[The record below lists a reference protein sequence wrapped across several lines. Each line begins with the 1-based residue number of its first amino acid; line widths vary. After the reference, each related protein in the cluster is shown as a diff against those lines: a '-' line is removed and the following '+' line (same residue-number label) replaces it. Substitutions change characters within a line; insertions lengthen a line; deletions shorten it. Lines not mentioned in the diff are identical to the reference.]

1 MKKNSLFMLSFIAL
15 LAFSCNQQKTTAQN
29 EIDVERQETASAL
42 RAPAYPLITHDPYLS
57 IWSMGDELNG
67 SPTKHWTEKD
77 HSLTGVLQL
86 DDKFYRFLGMESKVW
101 ETVLPASDEETYSV
115 SYSESKP
122 DENWINIDYDAQ
134 SWKTGQAPFSDNKSM
149 AKTSWTSEDLYYRR
163 TFDLESTDLE
173 SLYLKLSHD
182 DNVMAWINGVKIAD
196 IKGWLSSYK
205 YLPVPQE
212 ALKTLKATGNV
223 LAIHIRNTAGGQF
236 LDAGLVTEAKSENKV
251 DIQKAQQLNVAFRA
265 NQTEYTFDADG
276 TQITVTFTSPL
287 LIEDLDIY
295 SRPISYINVKVSGD
309 ESHKA
314 KVYLGASSTIAVDQQ
329 VQEVEVSE
337 YTNGDLTVLKAGT
350 TSQPVLEKR
359 GDDLRIDWG
368 YLYVASSSA
377 KTTQYISENVKGLD
391 AFLGGKTLDAE
402 DKKTGKNLVL
412 NTVADLGEV
421 NSEGTEQ
428 MFMIGYDQEE
438 AVNYFGTSLK
448 PWWSKDGATMD
459 QELTQAYTDYESII
473 NKVHNFDEKLYKDAL
488 SSGGEKYA
496 DLCVAAYRQAI
507 AAHILVESPK
517 GEILFLSKE
526 NNSNG
531 SINTV
536 DVTYPSAPLFLVY
549 NPDLLKGMLNGIFEY
564 SESGKWKKPFPAHDL
579 GTYPIATGQT
589 YGEDMPV
596 EEAGNMIILTAAIAQ
611 AEGNAEYAKKH
622 WETLTIW
629 ADYLMQSG
637 FDPANQL
644 STDDF
649 AGHLARNANLSV
661 KAIMAIASYG
671 KLAKMLGNDDT
682 AEKYTVAA
690 KDMAS
695 KWKNIAADGD
705 HYTLAFESEGS
716 WSQKYNLVWDEILN
730 LNIFP
735 KDVQE
740 TEVAYYLTKQND
752 FGLPL
757 DSRKTY
763 TKSDWVLWT
772 ATLAHND
779 ADFKALME
787 PVWDFA
793 NTTPQRVPLTDWHE
807 TTNGDK
813 IGFKARSVVG
823 GYYIKMLKDQS
834 KNL

>member
-1 MKKNSLFMLSFIAL
+1 MKKKSLLMLSL
-15 LAFSCNQQKTTAQN
+15 LCVFAYSCKEQQTTAQN
-29 EIDVERQETASAL
+29 ENDVISGSASL

-86 DDKFYRFLGMESKVW
+86 DDKFYQFLGMESKVW
-101 ETVLPASDEETYSV
+101 DAVLPASDEETYTV
-115 SYSESKP
+115 SYSETKP
-122 DENWINIDYDAQ
+122 DDNWVKTDYDAT
-134 SWKTGQAPFSDNKSM
+134 SWKTGEAPFSDNKSM
-149 AKTSWTSEDLYYRR
+149 AKTSWTSDDLYYRR
-163 TFDLESTDLE
+163 TFNLESTDLE
-173 SLYLKLSHD
+173 TLYLKLSHD
-182 DNVMAWINGVKIAD
+182 DNVKAWINGVQVAD
-196 IKGWLSSYK
+196 IKGWLDSYK
-205 YLPVPQE
+205 YLPVSKE
-212 ALKTLKATGNV
+212 AMSTLKPTGNV

-236 LDAGLVTEAKSENKV
+236 LDAGLVTEAKSENNIE
-251 DIQKAQQLNVAFRA
+251 IQKAKQLNVALRA

-276 TQITVTFTSPL
+276 TQIAITFTSPL

-309 ESHKA
+309 ESHNA
-314 KVYLGASSTIAVDQQ
+314 KLYLGASSAIAVNQQ

-337 YTNGDLTVLKAGT
+337 YTNGDLSVLKAGT

-368 YLYVASSSA
+368 YLYVAAPSA
-377 KTTQYISENVKGLD
+377 NTTQYISETAQGLD
-391 AFLGGKTLDAE
+391 AFVSGEILDTKEKT
-402 DKKTGKNLVL
+402 TGKNLIL
-412 NTVADLGEV
+412 NTVADLGEIDT
-421 NSEGTEQ
+421 EGTEQ
-428 MFMIGYDQEE
+428 LFMIGYDQDE
-438 AVNYFGTSLK
+438 AVNYFGNSLK

-459 QELTQAYTDYESII
+459 QELTNAYTDYESVI
-473 NKVHNFDEKLYKDAL
+473 NKVHNFDEQLYKDAL
-488 SSGGEKYA
+488 ESGGEKYA

-507 AAHILVESPK
+507 AAHILVEAPN
-517 GEILFLSKE
+517 GDILFLSKE

-549 NPDLLKGMLNGIFEY
+549 NPDLLKGMLNGIFYY

-596 EEAGNMIILTAAIAQ
+596 EEAGNMLILTAAIAQ
-611 AEGNAEYAKKH
+611 AEGNADYAKAH
-622 WETLTIW
+622 WATLTTW

-649 AGHLARNANLSV
+649 AGHLARNANLSI

-671 KLAKMLGNDDT
+671 KLAEMLDNKET
-682 AEKYTVAA
+682 AEKYTAAA
-690 KDMAS
+690 KDMAQ

-716 WSQKYNLVWDEILN
+716 WSQKYNLVWDEILG
-730 LNIFP
+730 LDIFP
-735 KDVQE
+735 EDVQE
-740 TEVAYYLTKQND
+740 TEVAYYLNKQEAY
-752 FGLPL
+752 GLPL

-763 TKSDWVLWT
+763 TKSDWILWT

-793 NTTPQRVPLTDWHE
+793 NTTPQRVPLSDWHE
-807 TTNGDK
+807 TTNADK
-813 IGFKARSVVG
+813 VGFKARSVVG
-823 GYYIKMLKDQS
+823 GYYIKILKDNKLS
-834 KNL
+834 N